1 MSLLK
6 VTALLSFGVCPDGT
20 AGSARRA
27 TETIVG
33 KPRTAAAGLQRGFH
47 VIIDLPS
54 RSATRRRLN
63 TFIVTHLYAPVPPFV
78 KEIVKTPCWHG
89 NPCEWAV
96 SRQTR
101 GGSREN
107 RRSTQTV
114 GIREHGWVRGRGA
127 IRQKRRLAGFRRFLR
142 HFGSRLTRF
151 SQQRMVRPQACGLQ
165 ASG

>member
-47 VIIDLPS
+47 VIIDPPS

-78 KEIVKTPCWHG
+78 KEIVKRPCWHG

-96 SRQTR
+96 SGQTR
-101 GGSREN
+101 AFRAK
-107 RRSTQTV
+107 T
-114 GIREHGWVRGRGA
+114 A
-127 IRQKRRLAGFRRFLR
+127 APPRRL
-142 HFGSRLTRF
+142 GSGSTGWDPRKGCD
-151 SQQRMVRPQACGLQ
+151 PAE
-165 ASG
+165 AP